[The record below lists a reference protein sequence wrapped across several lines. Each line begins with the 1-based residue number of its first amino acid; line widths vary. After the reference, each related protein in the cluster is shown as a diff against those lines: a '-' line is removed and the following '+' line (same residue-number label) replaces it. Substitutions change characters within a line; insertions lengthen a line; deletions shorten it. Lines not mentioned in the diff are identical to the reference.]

1 MQLFENVTAPA
12 TAPAC
17 FAAASVFSHD
27 SAVCQQ
33 CGAFGDCAG
42 ASVKTL
48 EAIQATINVSD
59 LLRRHEAARKK
70 QVIQRTTPA
79 AQQTSLSVAEQMAAQ
94 EDDEVVAAQPAA
106 PEMPA
111 RVERRT
117 KVEVVTFGV
126 NADEA
131 AVIATLPKK
140 SAEHAVRFIKHGLI
154 DAMKREL
161 PAGVNTFASL
171 KPEFMRVVCDAL
183 ISGGATRSALKLRL
197 MNTLEWGD
205 TTASSHVS
213 QIWPL
218 LTRFHIAVEKDGVL
232 TLAPA
237 SA

>member
-27 SAVCQQ
+27 SGVCQQ
-33 CGAFGDCAG
+33 CGAFGDCAS

-70 QVIQRTTPA
+70 QVFQRPA
-79 AQQTSLSVAEQMAAQ
+79 VVAPLSVAEQMAGQ
-94 EDDEVVAAQPAA
+94 EDDEVVAAQPVA
-106 PEMPA
+106 PELPA

-117 KVEVVTFGV
+117 KVEAVSFGV
-126 NADEA
+126 SEDEA
-131 AVIATLPKK
+131 TVIATLPKK
-140 SAEHAVRFIKHGLI
+140 SAEHAVRFIKNGLI

-161 PAGVNTFASL
+161 PAGVNTFAQI

-183 ISGGATRSALKLRL
+183 IAGGTTRSALKLRL
-197 MNTLEWGD
+197 MNTLDWGD

-218 LTRFHIAVEKDGVL
+218 FTRFDIAVEKDGVL
-232 TLAPA
+232 TLTPA